1 MTNPRIF
8 KVGDSRTVQQAI
20 SKGVKINR
28 STGSVSDTDKTGIYY
43 YAKGAQGFKWFNEN
57 ISDINQK
64 SKDYDVIVVSLG
76 VNDLANKQK
85 YMAKMK
91 ELADGPW
98 KGKQVYFTA
107 VNPVGNG
114 YNHRKGAEMNHKI
127 DEFNAYVRK
136 NLPNNVHF
144 IDTNTYFRNNCNCK
158 YDAEYLHY
166 DNATNKKI
174 DAFVTAE
181 IQKDYAQRVNTQQ
194 IGANSP
200 AQAQTLNQVD
210 GNSTADRMR
219 SDQQKAQEM
228 QEALNASNGSN
239 GALYGNNRARGSM
252 LQSLFAGGNGETNDG
267 NDALSM
273 MFAYA
278 LIYALTGEFPG
289 ASKTDDKKASQ
300 GDPIIVNH
308 ESGLQL
314 NMSDFDVKNENFAR
328 DLARQMT
335 VNIGKNQK
343 NPKSYTGYAPAGVA
357 YCAGAGAKSFNEVAS
372 KYDVFDMGVKTPS
385 CLAVKDEM
393 LKRYKDGATSSCYS
407 SVKAEINANPNT
419 PQVFTVLIDNGGRS
433 ASGLHYVTIAPSLD
447 KNGEIL
453 RDGNGAVQYS
463 VYSFNR
469 DKIYPLDK
477 YNFAKRKGYVFPIT
491 KMAAQ
496 KELAKNNS
504 NNNSATNIALL
515 AQQNVGRA

>member
-43 YAKGAQGFKWFNEN
+43 YAKGAQGLKWFNEN

-114 YNHRKGAEMNHKI
+114 YNHGKGAEMNHKI

-181 IQKDYAQRVNTQQ
+181 IQKDYAQRVGNQQ
-194 IGANSP
+194 QVGTNSP
-200 AQAQTLNQVD
+200 EQAQTLNQD
-210 GNSTADRMR
+210 NGNSTADKMR
-219 SDQQKAQEM
+219 SDQQKAH
-228 QEALNASNGSN
+228 EALNASNGSN

-252 LQSLFAGGNGETNDG
+252 LQSLFAGGNGEANDG
-267 NDALSM
+267 NDAMSM

-289 ASKTDDKKASQ
+289 TSKTDDKKASQ
-300 GDPIIVNH
+300 GEPIIVDH

-343 NPKSYTGYAPAGVA
+343 NPKSYTGYAPAGAA

-372 KYDVFDMGVKTPS
+372 KYDVFDMGVSTPS
-385 CLAVKDEM
+385 CIAVRDKMAKVYGKSGE
-393 LKRYKDGATSSCYS
+393 TSNCYGTI
-407 SVKAEINANPNT
+407 KAKIDANPNT
-419 PQVFTVLIDNGGRS
+419 PQVFTVLIDNGGKS

-469 DKIYPLDK
+469 DKIYSLEK

-491 KMAAQ
+491 EMAAQ

-504 NNNSATNIALL
+504 VTNVALMAKQNN
-515 AQQNVGRA
+515 GRA